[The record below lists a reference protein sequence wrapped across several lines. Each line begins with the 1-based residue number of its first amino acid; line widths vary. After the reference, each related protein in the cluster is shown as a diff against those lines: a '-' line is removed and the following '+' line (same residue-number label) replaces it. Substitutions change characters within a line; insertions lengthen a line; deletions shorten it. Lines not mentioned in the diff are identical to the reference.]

1 MEEVTT
7 IERDRD
13 AITNPQDGS
22 TGLKEKATMPTVAV
36 IGAGQMGAG
45 IAQTSAQFG
54 YHVLL
59 TDVDLAI
66 AENAKHRIGKAL
78 QRLVS
83 RERMT
88 SGDAEALLSRITPIG
103 EYAGMADADFIIE
116 AATER
121 EEIKLKIIE
130 AAGKVLGPDAIMAS
144 NTSSIPITRM
154 GAKSVDPQ
162 RFIGM
167 HFFNPVPVMGLI
179 EVIPGLATSKNTLER
194 ARGFAESLGKEVV
207 IAGDDPGFVVNR
219 ILVPMLNEA
228 IFVLGSGMG
237 TIEDIDKGCRIG
249 LNHPMGPLELADFVG
264 IDTLFEIIQVL
275 YNTTGDSKYRPAPL
289 LVKYVEAGWLGR
301 KTGRGFYDYSG
312 DKPVPTR

>member
-207 IAGDDPGFVVNR
+207 IAGDDPGFVVHR
-219 ILVPMLNEA
+219 ILVPA
-228 IFVLGSGMG
+228 WARSRTSTRAAASASTIRWGPWSWPTSSGS
-237 TIEDIDKGCRIG
+237 TRCSRSSRCSTTPPET
-249 LNHPMGPLELADFVG
+249 PSTGP
-264 IDTLFEIIQVL
+264 
-275 YNTTGDSKYRPAPL
+275 RRC
-289 LVKYVEAGWLGR
+289 W
-301 KTGRGFYDYSG
+301 
-312 DKPVPTR
+312 